1 MAGRVIFH
9 VDLNS
14 FFASAEILKNSALE
28 GQPVV
33 VAGLHRRSVVSTASY
48 EARKYGVNSAMPLMM
63 ALEKCPD
70 LVVVQ
75 GDYSWYEELSKRF
88 FQYLRKFTPFVEPA
102 SIDEAYMDVTEVI
115 KKYKR
120 PMDLAWILQKGI
132 YEDLKLPCSIGVAPN
147 KFLAKMAS
155 DMRKPMGITILR
167 KQEIA
172 KKLWPLPI
180 GDLWGIGK
188 KSVSILEANG
198 ISTIGDFANPDN
210 ESKILTLLGKHAYT
224 SIQNARGNGNSALS
238 YNSSVQSISQSTTL
252 DSDVSDYDEIK
263 TVFYRLAKSLSRRA
277 KEDHIKGSLISV
289 SIRYFDFTNMVR
301 SQTIHEYTNEESI
314 LMETAMLLFD
324 KHYNG
329 LPIRHL
335 GISLGSL
342 YSADKTID
350 QMSIFQ
356 EESEDTNSIYKVLEE
371 FNKLMPDAH
380 LICAAQASAKKDEK

>member
-277 KEDHIKGSLISV
+277 K
-289 SIRYFDFTNMVR
+289 
-301 SQTIHEYTNEESI
+301 
-314 LMETAMLLFD
+314 
-324 KHYNG
+324 
-329 LPIRHL
+329 
-335 GISLGSL
+335 
-342 YSADKTID
+342 
-350 QMSIFQ
+350 
-356 EESEDTNSIYKVLEE
+356 
-371 FNKLMPDAH
+371 
-380 LICAAQASAKKDEK
+380 